1 MLQVHG
7 RWRRVR
13 SNSQPAEYVAS
24 EQSWLGMKAMRCN
37 NYMSKPFA
45 NDCANWG
52 GLKIAICGL
61 ICVGEV
67 LVVHHSDFDVLIPS
81 HSRIGKLSGGTRISM
96 LLGTPG

>member
-67 LVVHHSDFDVLIPS
+67 LVP
-81 HSRIGKLSGGTRISM
+81 IGCVVMQQNWLAYPRTCF
-96 LLGTPG
+96 